1 MVHRTAKE
9 GKVSRA
15 SSTSETE
22 IRRDGK
28 QRKVQ
33 TFFSFPDPLSVSRGA
48 YPGLNS
54 LHLPLLIRSSPG
66 PTSFPAKER
75 SLEPRGDEQL

>member
-48 YPGLNS
+48 YLGLNS

-75 SLEPRGDEQL
+75 KESFFSR